1 MICKATITAISKG
14 RLKVKTL
21 TAASGCGDCN
31 LAQSCCSSK
40 PSSTVSRFTVKVADT
55 TPYKIGQEIYLEQ
68 SGVTRKPMLIYA
80 VIIPLIILALLVIAF
95 LDHSDPT
102 LGTTLGIIAV
112 ALYFI
117 AMRKLHA
124 PLSPHPL
131 WRVKTPGNQT
141 SPQRTDL

>member
-1 MICKATITAISKG
+1 MICKAVITKILPGKL
-14 RLKVKTL
+14 RVKTL
-21 TAASGCGDCN
+21 QAASGCSGCSV
-31 LAQSCCSSK
+31 AQSCCSSK
-40 PSSTVSRFTVKVADT
+40 TSARTSYLTVAVTDAA
-55 TPYKIGQEIYLEQ
+55 PYHVGQEIYLEQ
-68 SGVTRKPMLIYA
+68 CGTTRLPMILYSV
-80 VIIPLIILALLVIAF
+80 VIPVVILALLIVAF

-102 LGTTLGIIAV
+102 LGTTLGISAV

-124 PLSPHPL
+124 PLSPRPL